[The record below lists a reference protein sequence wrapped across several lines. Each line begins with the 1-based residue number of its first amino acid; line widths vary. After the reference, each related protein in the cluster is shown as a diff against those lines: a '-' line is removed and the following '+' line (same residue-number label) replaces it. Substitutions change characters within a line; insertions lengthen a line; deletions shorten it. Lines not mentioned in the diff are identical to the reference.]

1 MPKPLAIALTV
12 SHRKKPPVGLVPAEA
27 EVCSYQGKKPPVGL
41 VPAEAELSSYQRHK
55 ASRRARPGG
64 GRTKQLPRHKASHR
78 ARPGGGLGGWGRTA
92 SEGHATEVISRLCPS
107 R

>member
-41 VPAEAELSSYQRHK
+41 VPAEAELAATK
-55 ASRRARPGG
+55 AEPHSPAISFFRPLG
-64 GRTKQLPRHKASHR
+64 GRM
-78 ARPGGGLGGWGRTA
+78 
-92 SEGHATEVISRLCPS
+92 I
-107 R
+107 